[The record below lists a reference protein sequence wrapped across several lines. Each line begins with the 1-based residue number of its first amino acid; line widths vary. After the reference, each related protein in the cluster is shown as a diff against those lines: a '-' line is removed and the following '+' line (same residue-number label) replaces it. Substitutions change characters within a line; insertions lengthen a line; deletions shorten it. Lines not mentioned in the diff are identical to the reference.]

1 MKFTEVSQILG
12 ERPTSFLFNRMGW
25 RSIGEE
31 PEVQQVSLNQKV
43 FLFLNTEQNVHGKF
57 LGKDKQLC
65 VCVCV
70 CACVCVYILTH
81 IHIYQGLK
89 IKIRVLIESW
99 PLFYRVTL
107 RCYAN

>member
-1 MKFTEVSQILG
+1 MKFNEVSQILG
-12 ERPTSFLFNRMGW
+12 ERPTSFLFNSMGW

-70 CACVCVYILTH
+70 CVRVCVCTYLHTYIY
-81 IHIYQGLK
+81 IKDLK
-89 IKIRVLIESW
+89 LK
-99 PLFYRVTL
+99 
-107 RCYAN
+107 